1 MAPRAAGPASG
12 PKTSPMRPCK
22 DARGAPPEMAAEME
36 VATATAIKAEI
47 HPAAGLVHRA
57 WKQLEGT
64 GRSMARPACRTL
76 STAVQ
81 GRALGRDRSRDA
93 ALAVSHT
100 GRAGRTHAGARRHG
114 LHGRTRASSR
124 PEGTISKDAT
134 HACTGPRMHA
144 CMRAE
149 GPGSAR
155 GRGRAPA
162 AGGWT
167 AGAGHACLHQSNLL
181 VRGLHRP
188 RRGTRMHERA
198 IHARMRARWMTQAM
212 RCACVLAFAFHASSR
227 RSTCGTACHRRRR
240 WLVPKHIKSG
250 TMSSRSL
257 TRQAAQYRGQ
267 RCRSR
272 ARASGLCRYRF
283 GRPPGAGARPARSRV
298 SRAPACPA
306 PSARAAR
313 PAGRAS

>member
-155 GRGRAPA
+155 ARGRAPA

-167 AGAGHACLHQSNLL
+167 AGAGHACLPAPIQST
-181 VRGLHRP
+181 RTRP
-188 RRGTRMHERA
+188 ASAAAGDAHARA
-198 IHARMRARWMTQAM
+198 SDPRAHACEMDDAGDAMRMRARVYFP
-212 RCACVLAFAFHASSR
+212 CIL
-227 RSTCGTACHRRRR
+227 
-240 WLVPKHIKSG
+240 
-250 TMSSRSL
+250 
-257 TRQAAQYRGQ
+257 
-267 RCRSR
+267 
-272 ARASGLCRYRF
+272 
-283 GRPPGAGARPARSRV
+283 
-298 SRAPACPA
+298 
-306 PSARAAR
+306 PS
-313 PAGRAS
+313 